1 MPSGY
6 KVYKLYACRD
16 ARFLS
21 DSLLVPVYKV
31 SKWAVVRSGFGP
43 RHHSRYK
50 AESPAKSV
58 TNLFTLL
65 SVLVDSAV
73 KKSWWLKVQVLYL
86 SVGVVGFVQI

>member
-58 TNLFTLL
+58 TNLFTL

-73 KKSWWLKVQVLYL
+73 KKSRWLKVMVLCL
-86 SVGVVGFVQI
+86 SIGVIGFVQI